1 MLCHLPSAHLQERH
15 SDELREFQQKLVA
28 KSTATRHSRE
38 YYDLREMQDK
48 LAHNKNYAAAGKIKG
63 KADELMAFEEEKWG
77 NERHMEMLHKE
88 NVFKS
93 KLSLEAESLRKRVA
107 QGRAE
112 QNRAR
117 QVALEKMLLRYHSAS
132 LTPPPKPYSPPP
144 FFSRGN
150 PLTPSTLSPH
160 ATTLNFLY
168 RLKA

>member
-1 MLCHLPSAHLQERH
+1 M
-15 SDELREFQQKLVA
+15 VA

-88 NVFKS
+88 NVFKA

-132 LTPPPKPYSPPP
+132 QPLLLLSFFRPPQPTNSST
-144 FFSRGN
+144 FSHN
-150 PLTPSTLSPH
+150 
-160 ATTLNFLY
+160 TLNHPKY
-168 RLKA
+168 TPTRLKARHGGSAQAAGV

>member
-1 MLCHLPSAHLQERH
+1 M
-15 SDELREFQQKLVA
+15 VA

-88 NVFKS
+88 NVFKA

-132 LTPPPKPYSPPP
+132 QPLLLLSFFRPPLSPLIPPP
-144 FFSRGN
+144 F
-150 PLTPSTLSPH
+150 H
-160 ATTLNFLY
+160 TTLLTTLTTPLPDSKHDMEAAH
-168 RLKA
+168 RLQVSKFEREVGRAGKAR